1 MAIELPEPI
10 ARYFAAV
17 NRQDIDAA
25 ASTFDVNAIV
35 ADEGRQREGIAA
47 IRKWIEETTAKYRP
61 TASVTGNVEK
71 DGQTVVTAR
80 VSGTFP
86 GSPVDIHYAFT
97 LKGRAIARLE
107 IHR

>member
-1 MAIELPEPI
+1 MPIELPEPI

-17 NRQDIDAA
+17 NRGDIDAA
-25 ASTFDVNAIV
+25 AAPFDADAIV

-47 IRKWIEETTAKYRP
+47 IRTWIAETTAKYRP
-61 TASVTGNVEK
+61 TAAVTSSVEK
-71 DGQTVVTAR
+71 DGQTAVTAR

-107 IHR
+107 IY